1 MSILGSIFSKKNSF
15 KGNSQASTPE
25 QSDNIVSSKEIDT
38 PFGKATMV
46 TQRYPENPPYD
57 MSDEPEIVQLS
68 RVAVWRY
75 NTRQSPDSLVNAL
88 ISLFNYGR
96 EHGGRVLLDLA
107 PSDCMTVG
115 MAYEL
120 FSLYIKDDSRL
131 VNFVSAENALF
142 CLTKSF
148 WDDHDS
154 RSACLLFSLLYGPA
168 DLLQDQFV
176 TAEIETC
183 KNIGYPIG
191 MVFMGRNPYRD
202 PGLQGFRDNSVRKR
216 LVVARYLLDYFY
228 NCDTRS
234 VKGASD
240 FFYLL
245 PNSATIEKFLN
256 DYDDFAKNG
265 IDYKPQGEKIL
276 KTLFDQVEKTLY
288 EY

>member
-1 MSILGSIFSKKNSF
+1 MSILGSIFSKKKSA
-15 KGNSQASTPE
+15 KRDTTASSPE
-25 QSDNIVSSKEIDT
+25 QSDSIVSSKEIDT
-38 PFGKATMV
+38 PFGKATVV

-57 MSDEPEIVQLS
+57 MSDEPEIVQLE
-68 RVAVWRY
+68 RVAIWRY
-75 NTRQSPDSLVNAL
+75 NTGQSPDSLVNAL
-88 ISLFNYGR
+88 VNLFNFGR
-96 EHGGRVLLDLA
+96 EHGGGVLLALD

-120 FSLYIKDDSRL
+120 FSLYIEDDNRL
-131 VNFVSAENALF
+131 VNFVAAENALY

-148 WDDHDS
+148 VDGNDS

-202 PGLQGFRDNSVRKR
+202 PGLQGFRDDAVRKR
-216 LVVARYLLDYFY
+216 LVVARYLLDHFY
-228 NCDTRS
+228 NCETRS
-234 VKGASD
+234 VNGASD

-245 PNSATIEKFLN
+245 PNDARIEKFLGE
-256 DYDDFAKNG
+256 YDDFAKDG
-265 IDYKPQGEKIL
+265 IDYKLQGEKIL
-276 KTLFDQVEKTLY
+276 NMLFDQVEKTLY
-288 EY
+288 QY

>member
-1 MSILGSIFSKKNSF
+1 MSILGSIFSKKNSV
-15 KGNSQASTPE
+15 KENTPASTPE
-25 QSDNIVSSKEIDT
+25 QSDSIVSSKEIDT
-38 PFGKATMV
+38 PFGKASMF
-46 TQRYPENPPYD
+46 TQRYPENLPYD
-57 MSDEPEIVQLS
+57 MSDEPEIVQLA

-88 ISLFNYGR
+88 VSLFNYGR
-96 EHGGRVLLDLA
+96 EHGGSVLLNLA

-120 FSLYIKDDSRL
+120 FSLYIKDDNRL
-131 VNFVSAENALF
+131 VNFVTAENALY
-142 CLTKSF
+142 CLTKGF
-148 WDDHDS
+148 GDDHDS

-176 TAEIETC
+176 TAEIETY
-183 KNIGYPIG
+183 KHIGYPIG

-234 VKGASD
+234 VKGAID

-245 PNSATIEKFLN
+245 PGDTIIETFLCE
-256 DYDDFAKNG
+256 YDDFAKDE
-265 IDYKPQGEKIL
+265 IDYKLQGERLL
-276 KTLFDQVEKTLY
+276 KTLFSQVEKTLCQY
-288 EY
+288 